1 MNSPATSC
9 RGSMK
14 LVPAKAHDAISWKIW
29 IFSTWV
35 ENLDIHPENTV
46 LLDSPGR
53 ELEDIDQFETEV
65 FIIGGG
71 NA

>member
-1 MNSPATSC
+1 
-9 RGSMK
+9 MK
-14 LVPAKAHDAISWKIW
+14 LVPVKADDTISWKIW

-35 ENLDIHPENTV
+35 ENLDVHPENKL
-46 LLDSPGR
+46 LLDSPR
-53 ELEDIDQFETEV
+53 RDLDDVDQFETDV